1 MPRRRKAATLLLV
14 LLPAVTACS
23 RNAGVFSEQN
33 ARAHVS
39 MLAGTIGSRPVGSE
53 ANARARAYVIDQL
66 KLYGYDVR
74 VQETD
79 ARRPEIGRTAHVSNI
94 IATLAGRRPEAIGLV
109 SHYDSAPES
118 PGAGDDGLGVAV
130 VLETARILAART
142 DRQWT
147 TFVLVTDGEEASLM
161 GAAALVTDRVIAS
174 NLKAY
179 INVEAAGSDGAAVL
193 FQTGPGNGWLTSVWA
208 RRAPHPRGGS
218 FGIEVYRRLP
228 NDTDF
233 TILARENIPGLNF
246 AAVDDGY
253 SYHTARDEPDRLS
266 SDSLRMTGENIVAVA
281 TMLEGLDITRRQRW
295 EATYFDIGRVT
306 ALSYGMVVSWVI
318 DAAALLFGV
327 IAWVRV
333 MAAAL
338 RRAGG
343 MRWSVAAIWSLIA
356 VTLVVL
362 AMIEATSALRAARQ
376 VYHPWYAYPD
386 RLFVLL
392 SAVALTTGWAMARF
406 GALLPPRVRT
416 PRDPMITWSLALPI
430 WILLAA
436 GATWFA
442 PSAAYL
448 WTLPLLVAGVCLT
461 ATTMVERRI
470 PDPRY
475 RPSTLREP
483 QGRPEHSRGTTGS
496 GRPEVAEE
504 RIPIRI
510 ASVIILAVTGTLW
523 LRNTVDL
530 LRFATAVF
538 GRLPIIMPVY
548 VFAGIIAAAGLMVAP
563 PLIAITTR
571 PAPIRRPSLVT
582 ALCLL
587 LVAIA
592 TGVAALAPAY
602 TYERPLR
609 RHVRAL
615 QEPDSPT
622 AIWEVASNEPG
633 VDLAVGAP
641 IGWTLQKDAVIANI
655 PWGRFGNPFV
665 FRARA
670 ESLGPAP
677 ADVAGFAITPG
688 QATVDVS
695 ASVVPRRGGLAISF
709 VLPPGLSPSRSNF
722 PGASRLGQWVATFVA
737 PPPEGIAWRAT
748 FAATDAARLGAIRI
762 VVTDSG
768 FPGGVGWQRLPT
780 WLPQERA
787 VWSATATWIVHP
799 APGPAVESMP
809 PLR

>member
-1 MPRRRKAATLLLV
+1 MRQRNVIFLLLP
-14 LLPAVTACS
+14 LLPALAACS
-23 RNAGVFSEQN
+23 RSAGVFSEQN

-66 KLYGYDVR
+66 KLYGYEVR

-94 IATLAGRRPEAIGLV
+94 IATLNGRRPEAIGLV

-118 PGAGDDGLGVAV
+118 PGAADDGLGVAV
-130 VLETARILAART
+130 VLETARVLAART
-142 DRQWT
+142 DRQWMT
-147 TFVLVTDGEEASLM
+147 CVLVTDGEEASLM

-193 FQTGPGNGWLTSVWA
+193 FQTGPGNGWLTSAWA

-266 SDSLRMTGENIVAVA
+266 SDSLRMTGENVVAVA
-281 TMLEGLDITRRQRW
+281 TMLEGMDITRRQRW
-295 EATYFDIGRVT
+295 EATYFDIGRT
-306 ALSYGMVVSWVI
+306 SALSYGMVASWII
-318 DAAALLFGV
+318 DAAALLLGV
-327 IAWVRV
+327 TAWIRV
-333 MAAAL
+333 MSAAVRL
-338 RRAGG
+338 AGP
-343 MRWSVAAIWSLIA
+343 MRWTIAAIWSLIGAA
-356 VTLVVL
+356 VVVFG
-362 AMIEATSALRAARQ
+362 MIAATWALRAARQ

-386 RLFVLL
+386 RSFLL
-392 SAVALTTGWAMARF
+392 LLAVAISAGWAIARI
-406 GALLPPRVRT
+406 GALLPSRIRRVR
-416 PRDPMITWSLALPI
+416 DPIITWSVTLPI

-448 WTLPLLVAGVCLT
+448 WTVPLFLAGTCLI
-461 ATTMVERRI
+461 AVSAAPSFLI
-470 PDPRY
+470 PDP
-475 RPSTLREP
+475 
-483 QGRPEHSRGTTGS
+483 GS
-496 GRPEVAEE
+496 
-504 RIPIRI
+504 RIPTQI
-510 ASVIILAVTGTLW
+510 ASIVVLGVTGTLW

-530 LRFATAVF
+530 LQFATAVF
-538 GRLPIIMPVY
+538 GRLPLIMPVY
-548 VFAGIIAAAGLMVAP
+548 VFAAIIAAAGLMIAP
-563 PLIAITTR
+563 PLIAIITR
-571 PAPIRRPSLVT
+571 PAPIRRPALVT
-582 ALCLL
+582 GLCLTM
-587 LVAIA
+587 VAIA

-602 TYERPLR
+602 TYEHPLR

-615 QEPDSPT
+615 QEPGSPT
-622 AIWEVASNEPG
+622 AIWEIASIEPG

-641 IGWTLQKDAVIANI
+641 VGWTLQKDAVSANI
-655 PWGRFGNPFV
+655 PWGRFSNPFV
-665 FRARA
+665 FRTRA

-677 ADVAGFAITPG
+677 ADVTGFAITPG
-688 QATVDVS
+688 QGTVDIS
-695 ASVVPRRGGLAISF
+695 TSVVPRRSALAISF
-709 VLPPGLSPSRSNF
+709 VLPSGLSPSRSNF
-722 PGASRLGQWVATFVA
+722 PGALRLGQWVATFVA
-737 PPPEGIAWRAT
+737 PPAEGIAWRAT
-748 FAATDAARLGAIRI
+748 FTAADTPRLADVRV

-768 FPGGVGWQRLPT
+768 FPGGIGWQRLPA
-780 WLPQERA
+780 WLPQDRA
-787 VWSATATWIVHP
+787 VWTATATWVLPLPPEGGVEP
-799 APGPAVESMP
+799 AAA
-809 PLR
+809 LR